1 MSSGRPTF
9 LTSLLAALALH
20 GVALGWLHLRPP
32 SPVRPQARRP
42 PTTVKLVTR
51 PPAPPPSPPPEAA
64 PKPPPPK
71 VQPRPAAATP
81 ALAKPPAAAPP
92 PQAPP
97 TPGPPPPPRRF
108 AVALSATAPGGG
120 VAVPVTE
127 GPTAARGNP
136 ALPSTAPVG
145 DNTAFARAAAGVADV
160 TEVEQAPQLVRQPSA
175 LELRD
180 LYPEAARREGR
191 EGDVRLELLVDERG
205 VVTEVRLLE
214 RAGFGFD
221 EVAPRAARLIVFRPA
236 QRAGR
241 AAAVRIPWTLKFRLD
256 G

>member
-1 MSSGRPTF
+1 MISGRPSF

-20 GVALGWLHLRPP
+20 GVALGWLALRPP
-32 SPVRPQARRP
+32 SPPRAQARRP

-51 PPAPPPSPPPEAA
+51 PPAPPPAPEPAPK
-64 PKPPPPK
+64 PKPPPPQ
-71 VQPRPAAATP
+71 VQPRPATATP
-81 ALAKPPAAAPP
+81 ALAKPPAAAPTP
-92 PQAPP
+92 PAPP
-97 TPGPPPPPRRF
+97 PAGPPPPPRRF
-108 AVALSATAPGGG
+108 AVALSATSPGGG

-127 GPTAARGNP
+127 GATAARGNP
-136 ALPSTAPVG
+136 ALPASAPVG

-160 TEVEQAPQLVRQPSA
+160 TEVERGPQLVRQPSA

-180 LYPEAARREGR
+180 LYPEAARRDGV

-205 VVTEVRLLE
+205 AVTEVRLLE
-214 RAGFGFD
+214 RAGHGFD

-236 QRAGR
+236 QRDGR